1 VLPKPVVKVSASILD
16 TKTGETL
23 TVTKEGGTRTK
34 VLLSFMWDARK
45 YADKN
50 HKILR
55 LTTDDMT
62 VYSELKQHYP
72 TLNVELL
79 EETESSSIPA
89 GAD

>member
-1 VLPKPVVKVSASILD
+1 MKVSASILD

-45 YADKN
+45 YADKD
-50 HKILR
+50 HKVLR
-55 LTTDDMT
+55 LTTDDLT
-62 VYSELKQHYP
+62 VFSELKQHYP
-72 TLNVELL
+72 TLNIELL
-79 EETESSSIPA
+79 EEAESDSVPA